1 MLLKLLDGKQ
11 IEINENENGHDV
23 ASKIST
29 SLAKN
34 ALAYKLN
41 GNLYDLYA
49 PIKED
54 GDFEIITSSSVEAF
68 SLLNHSTAHLLAE
81 AVKHLFKDAKF
92 GIGPSIED
100 GFYYDIDFGSY
111 VLKEED
117 LAKIEAEMKK
127 LSKKNEYIVRK
138 NISKNEALEM
148 FQDNE
153 YKLELINE
161 LPENEI
167 ISTYSQGDFV
177 DLCHG
182 PHVPSTGFIKHF
194 KLETIA
200 GAYWRGDSK
209 NKQLTRIY
217 GVSCFSQE
225 DLEHREH
232 LKEEAKKRD
241 HRKLGK
247 ELGLFMISDYG
258 PGFPFFLPNGLMLRR
273 QIENWWYKIH
283 DQYGYK
289 LIKTPIILSKELWL
303 TSGHWDHYKEN
314 MYTTKI
320 DERDFAI
327 KPMNCPG
334 AILVYNSELH
344 SYKDLPL
351 RLGELGLVHRHEAS
365 GALNG
370 LFRVRCFTQDD
381 AHIFCTREQ
390 LKSEIETLLGLYDKI
405 YSVFGLDYSIVLST
419 KPEKDYIGDDAI
431 WAESE
436 AILADACKASGHEF
450 KINPGDGAFYGPKL
464 DFKLKD
470 CMGRIWQCGTI
481 QLDMNLPERFDCTYI
496 NSKGEKERPI
506 MLHRAILGSFERFIG
521 IITEHFAGA
530 FPIWCAPLQIKVLPV
545 NSKVQGDYAKNL
557 VNQLREEDFRVELD
571 DSDEK
576 LGYRLRN
583 SVIKKVPYALVIGD
597 KEMENGTVTYRKYGS
612 EKQITVSLEE
622 FIKMVKEEI
631 KTKALLVDPKNL
643 KLS

>member
-225 DLEHREH
+225 DLEHREY

-273 QIENWWYKIH
+273 QIENWWYQIH
-283 DQYGYK
+283 DAHGYK
-289 LIKTPIILSKELWL
+289 LIKTPIILSKELWE
-303 TSGHWDHYKEN
+303 TSGHWDHYKQN

-320 DERDFAI
+320 DDRDFAI

-334 AILVYNSELH
+334 ALVVYNSELH

-381 AHIFCTREQ
+381 AHIFCRRDQ
-390 LKSEIETLLGLYDKI
+390 LQSEIENLLKLYDEI
-405 YSVFGLDYSIVLST
+405 YSTFGLDYTIVLST
-419 KPEKDYIGDDAI
+419 KPDSDYIGDDEV

-436 AILADACKASGHEF
+436 KILHDACIATGKEL

-481 QLDMNLPERFDCTYI
+481 QLDMNLPERFNCSYI
-496 NSKGEKERPI
+496 NANGEKERPV

-521 IITEHFAGA
+521 IIIEHFGGA
-530 FPIWCAPLQIKVLPV
+530 FPMWIAPVQINVLPV
-545 NSKVQGDYAKNL
+545 NNKFHLEHAEKVKDELIKAG
-557 VNQLREEDFRVELD
+557 FRVTLD
-571 DSDEK
+571 SSEEK
-576 LGYRLRN
+576 LGYRMRN
-583 SVIKKVPYALVIGD
+583 SILKKTPYTLVIGD
-597 KEMENGTVTYRKYGS
+597 KEKEGNLVTYRKYGT
-612 EKQITVSLEE
+612 EEQITISLDE
-622 FIKMVKEEI
+622 FIKMASDDVKE
-631 KTKALLVDPKNL
+631 KKFLVDPK
-643 KLS
+643 SI

>member
-54 GDFEIITSSSVEAF
+54 GVFEIITSSSVEAF

-273 QIENWWYKIH
+273 QIENWWYQIH
-283 DQYGYK
+283 DAHGYK
-289 LIKTPIILSKELWL
+289 LIKTPIILSKELWE
-303 TSGHWDHYKEN
+303 TSGHWDHYKQN

-320 DERDFAI
+320 DDRDFAI

-334 AILVYNSELH
+334 ALVVYNSELH

-381 AHIFCTREQ
+381 AHIFCCRDQ
-390 LKSEIETLLGLYDKI
+390 LQSEIENLLKLYDEI
-405 YSVFGLDYSIVLST
+405 YSTFGLDYTIVLST
-419 KPEKDYIGDDAI
+419 KPDSDYIGDDEV

-436 AILADACKASGHEF
+436 KILHDACVATGKEL

-481 QLDMNLPERFDCTYI
+481 QLDMNLPERFNCSYI
-496 NSKGEKERPI
+496 NANGEKERPV

-521 IITEHFAGA
+521 IIIEHFGGA
-530 FPIWCAPLQIKVLPV
+530 FPMWIAPVQINVLPV
-545 NSKVQGDYAKNL
+545 NNKFHLEHAEKVKDELIKAG
-557 VNQLREEDFRVELD
+557 FRVTLD
-571 DSDEK
+571 SSEEK
-576 LGYRLRN
+576 LGYRMRN
-583 SVIKKVPYALVIGD
+583 SILKKTPYTLVIGD
-597 KEMENGTVTYRKYGS
+597 KEKEGNLVTYRKYGT
-612 EKQITVSLEE
+612 EEQITISLDE
-622 FIKMVKEEI
+622 FIKMASDDVKE
-631 KTKALLVDPKNL
+631 KKFLVDPK
-643 KLS
+643 SI

>member
-273 QIENWWYKIH
+273 QIENWWYQIH
-283 DQYGYK
+283 DAHGYK
-289 LIKTPIILSKELWL
+289 LIKTPIILSKELWE
-303 TSGHWDHYKEN
+303 TSGHWDHYKQN

-320 DERDFAI
+320 DDRDFAI

-334 AILVYNSELH
+334 ALVVYNSELH

-381 AHIFCTREQ
+381 AHIFCRRDQ
-390 LKSEIETLLGLYDKI
+390 LQSEIENLLKLYDEI
-405 YSVFGLDYSIVLST
+405 YSTFGLDYTIVLST
-419 KPEKDYIGDDAI
+419 KPDSDYIGDDEV
-431 WAESE
+431 WTESE
-436 AILADACKASGHEF
+436 KILHDACVATGKEL

-481 QLDMNLPERFDCTYI
+481 QLDMNLPERFNCSYI
-496 NSKGEKERPI
+496 NANGEKERPV

-521 IITEHFAGA
+521 IIIEHFGGA
-530 FPIWCAPLQIKVLPV
+530 FPMWIAPVQINVLPV
-545 NSKVQGDYAKNL
+545 NNKFHLEHAEKVKDELIKAG
-557 VNQLREEDFRVELD
+557 FRVTLD
-571 DSDEK
+571 SSEEK
-576 LGYRLRN
+576 LGYRMRN
-583 SVIKKVPYALVIGD
+583 SILKKTPYTLVIGD
-597 KEMENGTVTYRKYGS
+597 KEKEGNLVTYRKYGT
-612 EKQITVSLEE
+612 EEQITISLDE
-622 FIKMVKEEI
+622 FIKMASDDVKE
-631 KTKALLVDPKNL
+631 KKFLVDPK
-643 KLS
+643 SI

>member
-1 MLLKLLDGKQ
+1 MELILKDGKK
-11 IEINENENGHDV
+11 INVENDKNGHDV
-23 ASKIST
+23 ALSIAE
-29 SLAKN
+29 SLAK
-34 ALAYKLN
+34 ASIAYKLN
-41 GNLYDLYA
+41 DHLYDLYR

-54 GDFEIITSSSVEAF
+54 GNFELITKDSPEAF
-68 SLLNHSTAHLLAE
+68 HILNHSAAHLMAE
-81 AVKHLFKDAKF
+81 AISLLFKGAKF
-92 GIGPSIED
+92 GVGPAIED
-100 GFYYDIDFGSY
+100 GFYYDVDLNGY

-117 LAKIEAEMKK
+117 LRKIESKMKD
-127 LSKKNEYIVRK
+127 LSKKNEYIIREDV
-138 NISKNEALEM
+138 SKEKALEI
-148 FQDNE
+148 FKDDE
-153 YKLELINE
+153 YKEELIGELNE
-161 LPENEI
+161 NDEI
-167 ISTYSQGDFV
+167 SVYKQGSYV
-177 DLCHG
+177 DLCLG
-182 PHVPSTGFIKHF
+182 PHVPSTGFIKNF
-194 KLETIA
+194 KLDTIA
-200 GAYWRGDSK
+200 GAYWRGNSE

-217 GVSCFSQE
+217 GLACFSKE
-225 DLEHREH
+225 ELEEREKM
-232 LKEEAKKRD
+232 KEEAKKRD
-241 HRKLGK
+241 HRKIGK
-247 ELGLFMISDYG
+247 ELGLFMISEFG

-273 QIENWWYKIH
+273 QIESWWYKIH

-320 DERDFAI
+320 DEKDFAI

-351 RLGELGLVHRHEAS
+351 RLGELGIVHRHEAS

-381 AHIFCTREQ
+381 AHIFCTRDQ
-390 LKSEIETLLGLYDKI
+390 LKDEIETLLGLYDKI

-431 WAESE
+431 WEQSE

-545 NSKVQGDYAKNL
+545 NAKSQGEYAKKL
-557 VNQLREEDFRVELD
+557 VEKLKEEDFRVELD
-571 DSDEK
+571 DSEEK

-583 SVIKKVPYALVIGD
+583 SVIKKVPYTLVIGD

-622 FIKMVKEEI
+622 FINMVKEEI
-631 KTKALLVDPKNL
+631 KTKGLLVDPKNL
-643 KLS
+643 KL

>member
-273 QIENWWYKIH
+273 QIENWWYQIH
-283 DQYGYK
+283 DAHGYK
-289 LIKTPIILSKELWL
+289 LIKTPIILSKELWE
-303 TSGHWDHYKEN
+303 TSGHWDHYKQN

-320 DERDFAI
+320 DDRDFAI

-334 AILVYNSELH
+334 ALVVYNSELH

-381 AHIFCTREQ
+381 AHIFCRRDQ
-390 LKSEIETLLGLYDKI
+390 LQSEIENLLKLYDEI
-405 YSVFGLDYSIVLST
+405 YSTFGLDYTIVLST
-419 KPEKDYIGDDAI
+419 KPDSDYIGDDEV

-436 AILADACKASGHEF
+436 KILHDACVATGKEL

-481 QLDMNLPERFDCTYI
+481 QLDMNLPERFNCSYI
-496 NSKGEKERPI
+496 NANGEKERPV

-521 IITEHFAGA
+521 IIIEHFGGA
-530 FPIWCAPLQIKVLPV
+530 FPMWIAPVQINVLPV
-545 NSKVQGDYAKNL
+545 NNKFHLEHAEKVKDELIKA
-557 VNQLREEDFRVELD
+557 DFRVTLD
-571 DSDEK
+571 SSEEK
-576 LGYRLRN
+576 LGYRMRN
-583 SVIKKVPYALVIGD
+583 SILKKTPYTLVIGD
-597 KEMENGTVTYRKYGS
+597 KEKEGNLVTYRKYGT
-612 EKQITVSLEE
+612 EEQITISLDE
-622 FIKMVKEEI
+622 FIKMASDDVKE
-631 KTKALLVDPKNL
+631 KKFLVDPK
-643 KLS
+643 SI

>member
-54 GDFEIITSSSVEAF
+54 GNFEIITSSSVEAF

-273 QIENWWYKIH
+273 QIENWWYQIH
-283 DQYGYK
+283 DAHGYK
-289 LIKTPIILSKELWL
+289 LIKTPIILSKELWE
-303 TSGHWDHYKEN
+303 TSGHWDHYKQN

-320 DERDFAI
+320 DDRDFAI

-334 AILVYNSELH
+334 ALVVYNSELH

-381 AHIFCTREQ
+381 AHIFCRRDQ
-390 LKSEIETLLGLYDKI
+390 LQSEIENLLKLYDEI
-405 YSVFGLDYSIVLST
+405 YSTFGLDYTIVLST
-419 KPEKDYIGDDAI
+419 KPDSDYIGDDEV

-436 AILADACKASGHEF
+436 KILHDACVATGKEL

-481 QLDMNLPERFDCTYI
+481 QLDMNLPERFNCSYI
-496 NSKGEKERPI
+496 NANGEKERPV

-521 IITEHFAGA
+521 IIIEHFGGA
-530 FPIWCAPLQIKVLPV
+530 FPMWIAPVQINVLPV
-545 NSKVQGDYAKNL
+545 NNKFHLEHAEKVKDELIKAG
-557 VNQLREEDFRVELD
+557 FRVTLD
-571 DSDEK
+571 SSEEK
-576 LGYRLRN
+576 LGYRMRN
-583 SVIKKVPYALVIGD
+583 SILKKTPYTLVIGD
-597 KEMENGTVTYRKYGS
+597 KEKEGNLVTYRKYGT
-612 EKQITVSLEE
+612 EEQITISLDE
-622 FIKMVKEEI
+622 FIKMASDDVKE
-631 KTKALLVDPKNL
+631 KKFLVDPK
-643 KLS
+643 SI

>member
-1 MLLKLLDGKQ
+1 MELILKDGKK
-11 IEINENENGHDV
+11 IEVEKGKNGHDV
-23 ASKIST
+23 ALSIAD

-34 ALAYKLN
+34 SIAYKLN
-41 GNLYDLYA
+41 DKLYDLYR
-49 PIKED
+49 PISGDGAFELITKE
-54 GDFEIITSSSVEAF
+54 SPEAF
-68 SLLNHSTAHLLAE
+68 HILNHSAAHLMAE
-81 AVKHLFKDAKF
+81 AISLLFKGAKF
-92 GIGPSIED
+92 GVGPAIED
-100 GFYYDIDFGSY
+100 GFYYDVDLNGY

-117 LAKIEAEMKK
+117 LKKIESKMKE
-127 LSKKNEYIVRK
+127 LSKKNEYIIREDV
-138 NISKNEALEM
+138 SKEKALEL
-148 FQDNE
+148 FKDDE
-153 YKLELINE
+153 YKEELIKELDPNE
-161 LPENEI
+161 EI
-167 ISTYSQGDFV
+167 SVYKQGSYL
-177 DLCHG
+177 DLCLG
-182 PHVPSTGFIKHF
+182 PHVPSTSFVKFF
-194 KLETIA
+194 KLDTIA

-217 GVSCFSQE
+217 GIACFSKE
-225 DLEHREH
+225 ELERREQ

-241 HRKLGK
+241 HRKIGK
-247 ELGLFMISDYG
+247 ELGLFMMSEYG

-283 DQYGYK
+283 DEYNYK

-344 SYKDLPL
+344 SYHDLPL

-390 LKSEIETLLGLYDKI
+390 LKGEIETLLGLYDKI

-419 KPEKDYIGDDAI
+419 KPEKDYIGDDEI

-436 AILADACKASGHEF
+436 AILADACKASGHDF

-530 FPIWCAPLQIKVLPV
+530 FPIWCAPVQIKVLPV
-545 NSKVQGDYAKNL
+545 NSQVHGKFANEL
-557 VNQLREEDFRVELD
+557 VSKLKENGFRVEID
-571 DSDEK
+571 DSEEK

-583 SVIKKVPYALVIGD
+583 SVIKKIPYILVIGD
-597 KEMENGTVTYRKYGS
+597 KEVETGNVTYRKYGT
-612 EKQITVSLEE
+612 EKQINVSLDE
-622 FIKMVKEEI
+622 FIKMIKEEI
-631 KTKALLVDPKNL
+631 DSKALLVDPKNL
-643 KLS
+643 KL

>member
-1 MLLKLLDGKQ
+1 MKLILKDGK
-11 IEINENENGHDV
+11 EIQVEEGKNGHDV
-23 ASKIST
+23 ALTIAE

-34 ALAYKLN
+34 SIAYKLN
-41 GNLYDLYA
+41 DKLYDLYR
-49 PIKED
+49 PIKEE
-54 GDFEIITSSSVEAF
+54 GKFELITKESPEAF
-68 SLLNHSTAHLLAE
+68 HILNHSAAHLMAE
-81 AVKHLFKDAKF
+81 AISLLFKNVKF
-92 GIGPSIED
+92 GVGPAIED
-100 GFYYDIDFGSY
+100 GFYYDVDFDNY
-111 VLKEED
+111 ILKEED
-117 LAKIEAEMKK
+117 LKKIESKMKE
-127 LSKKNEYIVRK
+127 LSKKNEYIIREDV
-138 NISKNEALEM
+138 SKEKALEL
-148 FQDNE
+148 FKNDQ
-153 YKLELINE
+153 YKEELISELNE
-161 LPENEI
+161 NDEI
-167 ISTYSQGDFV
+167 SIYKQGSYL
-177 DLCHG
+177 DLCLG
-182 PHVPSTGFIKHF
+182 PHVPSTSFIKYF
-194 KLETIA
+194 KLDTIA
-200 GAYWRGDSK
+200 GAYWRGDSH

-217 GVSCFSQE
+217 GLACFTKE
-225 DLEHREH
+225 DLEHREA

-241 HRKLGK
+241 HRKIGK
-247 ELGLFMISDYG
+247 ELGLFMISEFG

-273 QIENWWYKIH
+273 QIENWWYQIH
-283 DQYGYK
+283 DEYDYK

-320 DERDFAI
+320 DNKEFAI

-351 RLGELGLVHRHEAS
+351 RLGELGIVHRHEAS

-381 AHIFCTREQ
+381 AHIFCTRDQ
-390 LKSEIETLLGLYDKI
+390 LKGEIETLLGLYDKI

-530 FPIWCAPLQIKVLPV
+530 FPTWCAPLQIKVLPV
-545 NSKVQGDYAKNL
+545 NPTYHDDYAKEIVSKL
-557 VNQLREEDFRVELD
+557 KKEGLRVELD
-571 DSDEK
+571 DSVDK

-597 KEMENGTVTYRKYGS
+597 KEKENGTVTYRRFGT
-612 EKQITVSLEE
+612 EKQITVSYDE
-622 FIKMVKEEI
+622 FLKLIKNEI
-631 KTKALLVDPKNL
+631 ETKALLVDPKNL
-643 KLS
+643 KL

>member
-1 MLLKLLDGKQ
+1 M
-11 IEINENENGHDV
+11 
-23 ASKIST
+23 
-29 SLAKN
+29 
-34 ALAYKLN
+34 
-41 GNLYDLYA
+41 
-49 PIKED
+49 
-54 GDFEIITSSSVEAF
+54 
-68 SLLNHSTAHLLAE
+68 
-81 AVKHLFKDAKF
+81 
-92 GIGPSIED
+92 
-100 GFYYDIDFGSY
+100 
-111 VLKEED
+111 
-117 LAKIEAEMKK
+117 
-127 LSKKNEYIVRK
+127 
-138 NISKNEALEM
+138 
-148 FQDNE
+148 
-153 YKLELINE
+153 
-161 LPENEI
+161 
-167 ISTYSQGDFV
+167 
-177 DLCHG
+177 
-182 PHVPSTGFIKHF
+182 
-194 KLETIA
+194 
-200 GAYWRGDSK
+200 
-209 NKQLTRIY
+209 
-217 GVSCFSQE
+217 
-225 DLEHREH
+225 
-232 LKEEAKKRD
+232 KEEAKKRD
-241 HRKLGK
+241 HRKIGK
-247 ELGLFMISDYG
+247 ELGLFMISEFG

-273 QIENWWYKIH
+273 QIESWWYKIH

-320 DERDFAI
+320 DEKDFAI

-351 RLGELGLVHRHEAS
+351 RLGELGIVHRHEAS

-381 AHIFCTREQ
+381 AHIFCTRDQ
-390 LKSEIETLLGLYDKI
+390 LKDEIETLLGLYDKI

-431 WAESE
+431 WEQSE

-545 NSKVQGDYAKNL
+545 NAKSQGEYAKKL
-557 VNQLREEDFRVELD
+557 VEKLKEEDFRVELD
-571 DSDEK
+571 DSEEK

-583 SVIKKVPYALVIGD
+583 SVIKKVPYTLVIGD

-622 FIKMVKEEI
+622 FINMVKEEI

-643 KLS
+643 KL